1 MKTSK
6 LALMIAKLNEK
17 LEIHSVEGESAV
29 EIRHKEY
36 GHICIL
42 DENENLKLAEE
53 IIRDELFE
61 KSEMAQ

>member
-1 MKTSK
+1 
-6 LALMIAKLNEK
+6 MIAKLNEK
-17 LEIHSVEGESAV
+17 LEVYPVDGEPAV

-36 GHICIL
+36 GFICIL
-42 DENENLKLAEE
+42 DENENPKSAEE